1 MMDWLWVMLY
11 LVLVWVGVLICL
23 LGFPGPL
30 LITGAS
36 ALAGWST
43 GWQVVHIWLVLVFFV
58 LALLAEIL
66 DQWLAVASARS
77 YGSTRAGMWGSFL
90 GGLAG
95 ALLGIPVPFVGSLC
109 GAFLGAFAGAFILEL
124 LISKKKFFPA
134 AQAGYGAFRGRIG
147 AAIFKTVLALSMA
160 VTASLTVLTAIS

>member
-1 MMDWLWVMLY
+1 MEWLWMTLY
-11 LVLVWVGVLICL
+11 LVLVWMGVLICL
-23 LGFPGPL
+23 LGFPGPF
-30 LITGAS
+30 LITGAA

-43 GWQVVHIWLVLVFFV
+43 GWQVVHIWLVLVFFS
-58 LALLAEIL
+58 LAVIAEIL
-66 DQWLAVASARS
+66 DQWLGVASARS

-95 ALLGIPVPFVGSLC
+95 ALVGIPVPFVGSLF
-109 GAFLGAFAGAFILEL
+109 GAFLGAFAGAFLLEW
-124 LISKKKFFPA
+124 LISKKKFFSA
-134 AQAGYGAFRGRIG
+134 VRAGYGAFRGRIG